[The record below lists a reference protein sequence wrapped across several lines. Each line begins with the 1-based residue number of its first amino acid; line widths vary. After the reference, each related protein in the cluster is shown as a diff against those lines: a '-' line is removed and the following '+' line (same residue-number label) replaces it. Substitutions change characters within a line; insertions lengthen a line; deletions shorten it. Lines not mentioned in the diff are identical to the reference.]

1 MAMIRWIP
9 SRDALGLRREMD
21 RMWEDFFG
29 RSERETTG
37 LTWTPDVDISETKDG
52 YDVAIEA
59 PGMTKDD
66 IKISLQE
73 NVLTIRGE
81 KRQEEVKEGT
91 NYHRTE
97 RIWGA
102 FQRSFTLPAAVQAGK
117 VSAVYKD
124 GVLKVELPKAEE
136 ARTKEIDVKV
146 E

>member
-29 RSERETTG
+29 RSDRETTG
-37 LTWTPDVDISETKDG
+37 LTWTPDVDISETKDE
-52 YDVAIEA
+52 YHVVVEA
-59 PGMTKDD
+59 PGMSKDD

-73 NVLTIRGE
+73 NVLTIKGE

-102 FQRSFTLPAAVQAGK
+102 FQRSFTLPTAVQTGK
-117 VSAVYKD
+117 VNAVYKD
-124 GVLKVELPKAEE
+124 GVLAIALPKAEE
-136 ARTKEIDVKV
+136 ARAKEIDVKV